1 MNALGVAGAAAS
13 VGVDAAAVVAGL
25 AGFGGVGR
33 RLERKGEAAGV
44 VVYDDYG
51 HHPTAIRETLAA
63 VRQREPGRRVW
74 AVYEPLTY
82 HRTAALLDGFADALA
97 RADAVAIAD
106 IWAGRDPDTSVSSAA
121 GLAEAVS
128 RREPS
133 IPVAAP
139 GSVEATA
146 AWLAGEVRAGDV
158 GPGHGRRPLVPDR
171 RAPARAPGGPM
182 TVSYPQGYDLLEAF
196 MKARKR
202 YDGDA
207 FVDLFAED
215 AQLVLDPFT
224 PPLAG
229 HNAVRAYLL
238 EAADAE
244 RHYDLAIER
253 HWVSGDT
260 VLAAWHASWNRR
272 TDEATVRQA
281 GFLAAEVGGDG
292 RIVRLRLWTVT
303 REHLAG

>member
-1 MNALGVAGAAAS
+1 
-13 VGVDAAAVVAGL
+13 
-25 AGFGGVGR
+25 
-33 RLERKGEAAGV
+33 
-44 VVYDDYG
+44 
-51 HHPTAIRETLAA
+51 
-63 VRQREPGRRVW
+63 
-74 AVYEPLTY
+74 
-82 HRTAALLDGFADALA
+82 
-97 RADAVAIAD
+97 
-106 IWAGRDPDTSVSSAA
+106 
-121 GLAEAVS
+121 
-128 RREPS
+128 
-133 IPVAAP
+133 
-139 GSVEATA
+139 
-146 AWLAGEVRAGDV
+146 
-158 GPGHGRRPLVPDR
+158 
-171 RAPARAPGGPM
+171 M

-196 MKARKR
+196 MKARER
-202 YDGDA
+202 YEGDA

-215 AQLVLDPFT
+215 AQVLLDPFG

-229 HNAVRAYLL
+229 HNAIRAYLL